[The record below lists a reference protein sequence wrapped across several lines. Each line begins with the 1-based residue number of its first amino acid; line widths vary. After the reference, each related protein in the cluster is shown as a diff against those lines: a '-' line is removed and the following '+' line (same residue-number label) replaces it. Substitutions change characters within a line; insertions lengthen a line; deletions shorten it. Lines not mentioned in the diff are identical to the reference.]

1 MTKKIIAATALA
13 LATVATAAVVGLTGG
28 QGSGDADRASS
39 RETGTVKVVASSG
52 DKKVEVIK

>member
-1 MTKKIIAATALA
+1 MAA
-13 LATVATAAVVGLTGG
+13 AAVVGLAG
-28 QGSGDADRASS
+28 QGDGDATASS